1 MLTAAVTGFLS
12 HAAYDPD
19 LGRNH
24 PGGPSGSFDLYFFDW
39 PSSPA
44 WLYALTQGLHVISG
58 IAAIPLL
65 LAKLWSVIPKLFEWP
80 PARSIAHAL
89 ERLSLTFLVGGSLF
103 VLFTGVL
110 NIQLYYPWKFNFL
123 SSHYYGAFVFL
134 AALALHVGVK
144 LRLSLRT
151 FRRLGVLSPLRA
163 DLARTRAEFAA
174 AETSAPSHPAPPTM
188 SRRGLIGLVGA
199 GSAGLGLITA
209 GRWWAVRCGGW
220 PC

>member
-1 MLTAAVTGFLS
+1 MEPHRRLPLPLLERPPPARSDASSGAARCGGPGSLGWALLPLVLTAAVTGFLS

-24 PGGPSGSFDLYFFDW
+24 PGGPSASFDLYFFDW

-80 PARSIAHAL
+80 PVRSITPAL
-89 ERLSLTFLVGGSLF
+89 ERLSLAFLVGGSLF

-110 NIQLYYPWKFNFL
+110 NIQLYYPWKFNSWLTL
-123 SSHYYGAFVFL
+123 SGLLFGGSTLLYLV
-134 AALALHVGVK
+134 
-144 LRLSLRT
+144 R
-151 FRRLGVLSPLRA
+151 
-163 DLARTRAEFAA
+163 RTRARAA
-174 AETSAPSHPAPPTM
+174 D
-188 SRRGLIGLVGA
+188 G
-199 GSAGLGLITA
+199 
-209 GRWWAVRCGGW
+209 
-220 PC
+220 